1 MVTRAAPATGDPT
14 GPPGPAAPY
23 LLASHVHACVA
34 GRHVVLMD
42 LERDKYVA
50 VEPAHR
56 LAHWGR
62 GWPVGA
68 LCGGPTAAAE
78 RAPIECGPAAEASP
92 DEDGGARALLREMV
106 AHGMLVTDADEGRPA
121 TPVATIRPV
130 RTLIEVDLDEPPRA
144 SAGQLR
150 RFARAWMKARLALAL
165 RPIQSVVEAV
175 RASRSRMSRA
185 PAPDLA
191 ATRALVMACTR
202 LRPLFYT
209 LREACV
215 LDSLTMLHFLA
226 SYGAH
231 PEWVFGVRTDPFD
244 AHCWLQQGDLLLNDL
259 PDRVR
264 QYSPILLV

>member
-1 MVTRAAPATGDPT
+1 MVIRAAPATGDPT
-14 GPPGPAAPY
+14 GSPGSAAPY

-56 LAHWGR
+56 LAHWVR
-62 GWPVGA
+62 GWPVAA
-68 LCGGPTAAAE
+68 LPGDATAAE
-78 RAPIECGPAAEASP
+78 GRAPIECGPAAGAIP
-92 DEDGGARALLREMV
+92 AQDGGARALLREMV
-106 AHGMLVTDADEGRPA
+106 AHGMLVTDPERGRPA
-121 TPVATIRPV
+121 TPIATVRPV
-130 RTLIEVDLDEPPRA
+130 RTLIEFDLDEPPRA
-144 SAGQLR
+144 SASQFR
-150 RFARAWMKARLALAL
+150 RFARAWMKARVALSL
-165 RPIQSVVEAV
+165 RPIQSTIEAV
-175 RASRSRMSRA
+175 RGSRGRLRRA

-209 LREACV
+209 LRDACV

-231 PEWVFGVRTDPFD
+231 PEWVFGVKTEPFD
-244 AHCWLQQGDLLLNDL
+244 AHCWLQQGELLLNDL
-259 PDRVR
+259 PERVR
-264 QYSPILLV
+264 RYSPILLV

>member
-1 MVTRAAPATGDPT
+1 VVTRAAPATGDPT
-14 GPPGPAAPY
+14 GGPSPGAPY

-42 LERDKYVA
+42 LERDKYMA

-56 LAHWGR
+56 LARWVR

-68 LCGGPTAAAE
+68 PCGGEIATEE

-92 DEDGGARALLREMV
+92 AQEGGARELLREML
-106 AHGMLVTDADEGRPA
+106 AHGMLVTDPDEGRPA
-121 TPVATIRPV
+121 TPVATVRPV
-130 RTLIEVDLDEPPRA
+130 RTLIEFDLDESPRA
-144 SAGQLR
+144 SAGQLG
-150 RFARAWMKARLALAL
+150 RFARAWMTARLALSL
-165 RPIQSVVEAV
+165 RPVHSIIEAI
-175 RASRSRMSRA
+175 RASRSRGSR
-185 PAPDLA
+185 PPPPDPA

-209 LREACV
+209 VRDACV
-215 LDSLTMLHFLA
+215 LDCLTMRHFLA
-226 SYGAH
+226 SYGAQ
-231 PEWVFGVRTDPFD
+231 PEWVFGVRTEPFD
-244 AHCWLQQGDLLLNDL
+244 THCWLQQGELLLNDL